1 MRVSIREN
9 YYDMKTYYYDYYDQ
23 LATFS
28 CLSCCHRLSLTWLY
42 PVYCVGEIYFI
53 IFFEKQYLLCAHT
66 HSFRL
71 LTMYLNVLQTIQ
83 VDCQLWPDPSRGR
96 FVVVAFHMSCSLFM
110 TLLMEDLRV
119 RCVQSRL
126 ATATVTTVAHLCHA
140 TVGALINNL

>member
-1 MRVSIREN
+1 M
-9 YYDMKTYYYDYYDQ
+9 YY
-23 LATFS
+23 
-28 CLSCCHRLSLTWLY
+28 
-42 PVYCVGEIYFI
+42 
-53 IFFEKQYLLCAHT
+53 
-66 HSFRL
+66 
-71 LTMYLNVLQTIQ
+71 VLQTIQ

-126 ATATVTTVAHLCHA
+126 ATATTATATVTTVAHLCHA